1 MRINHNT
8 APDASGFTIVELV
21 GAMAILFL
29 LTGCFYASLNGVR
42 RLEQVYWNETRAV
55 VVLNNVLER
64 VRVERNVQEQRV
76 AAILREEFAQSG
88 LPIHTQPATQ
98 RDSGRGTITIGIL
111 KDNGKPLA
119 QMDVTP

>member
-1 MRINHNT
+1 VGGDERDRPGEVAVVHAGAWPTLICRNAVDPDMT
-8 APDASGFTIVELV
+8 AAPVFAGPR
-21 GAMAILFL
+21 LFL
-29 LTGCFYASLNGVR
+29 RKGAQQLVCIAATTPEGRQY
-42 RLEQVYWNETRAV
+42 
-55 VVLNNVLER
+55 
-64 VRVERNVQEQRV
+64 QEQRV

-98 RDSGRGTITIGIL
+98 YDSGRGTITIGIL